1 MKSLSF
7 EFNQAAANRQ
17 FQWLLFLLAAWIILT
32 DDDTRRDRKKRD
44 RQRKNAARN
53 KPQRKGPSP

>member
-17 FQWLLFLLAAWIILT
+17 YLYILFLMVMWYIFS
-32 DDDTRRDRKKRD
+32 DDADKRKKRE
-44 RQRKNAARN
+44 RQRHNAAC
-53 KPQRKGPSP
+53 KPPRRKGPSP

>member
-32 DDDTRRDRKKRD
+32 DDDARRDRKKRD
-44 RQRKNAARN
+44 RQRKNAARK
-53 KPQRKGPSP
+53 KPRPKGPSP